1 MVRYDLRRL
10 RGLNPRHIDWL
21 TVAELA
27 LLGLIAFALADLFW
41 TLVRP
46 YGPIGPWRPASASV
60 APVDRGVLTRFD
72 PFFRLTGS
80 TTGATVVTSLP
91 LKLFG
96 TRIDTAAG
104 RGSAIIGTPDG
115 IQSSFAVGDEIVPG
129 VRLKSV
135 AFDSVTVE
143 RGGTAEQ
150 LFLDQS
156 KPADVAQPTAPVAPG
171 GPVPP
176 TALTPQVLRST
187 FLFTPRVVNG
197 KPSGMTIAPKG
208 DGVAFR
214 AAGFQPGDVL
224 TMVNGQAIA
233 SNDEAAAAYAKTPVG
248 GTVNFTI
255 ERGGVALTLST
266 KAVM

>member
-10 RGLNPRHIDWL
+10 RRFNPRHVDWL
-21 TVAELA
+21 SLAELA
-27 LLGLIAFALADLFW
+27 MLGLLAFALADLFW
-41 TLVRP
+41 TAVRP
-46 YGPIGPWRPASASV
+46 YGPVGAWRPASGSI
-60 APVDRGVLTRFD
+60 APVDADVLTRFD
-72 PFFRLTGS
+72 PFFRLTGG
-80 TTGATVVTSLP
+80 TGSGNIVTSLP

-96 TRIDTAAG
+96 TRIDAAAG
-104 RGSAIIGTPDG
+104 RGSAIIAMPDG
-115 IQSSFAVGDEIVPG
+115 IQASFAVGDEIVPG

-135 AFDSVTVE
+135 AFDNVTVE

-156 KPADVAQPTAPVAPG
+156 KPAEVAQPSASPG
-171 GPVPP
+171 TPP
-176 TALTPQVLRST
+176 QSTALTPQVLRST
-187 FLFTPRVVNG
+187 FLFTPRILNG

-233 SNDEAAAAYAKTPVG
+233 SNDDAAAVFAKTPVG
-248 GTVNFTI
+248 GTVSFTI
-255 ERGGVALTLST
+255 ERGGVSLTLST